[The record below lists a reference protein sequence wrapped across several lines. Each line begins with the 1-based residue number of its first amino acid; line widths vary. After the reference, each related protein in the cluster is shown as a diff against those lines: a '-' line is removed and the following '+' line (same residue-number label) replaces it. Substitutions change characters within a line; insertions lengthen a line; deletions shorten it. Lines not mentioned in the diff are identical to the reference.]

1 MLGKAAIGATQIGTG
16 IGGST
21 TTTEIVPIDGVDV
34 EAVTGSVGNGVLA
47 QPTNAG
53 NTKAYFAGIGELGIT
68 ADYALFSQF
77 RVNVGYSLIYW
88 TTVARVGDQVNP
100 TQFGGNPLVG
110 PAAPTLNL
118 STTGFW
124 AQGVNVGFEYQF

>member
-1 MLGKAAIGATQIGTG
+1 MAGEGRFLRADRRLVDGDQAGESGLQI
-16 IGGST
+16 
-21 TTTEIVPIDGVDV
+21 
-34 EAVTGSVGNGVLA
+34 VLQRQWQNDLA
-47 QPTNAG
+47 
-53 NTKAYFAGIGELGIT
+53 GELGIT

-88 TTVARVGDQVNP
+88 TTVARVGDQVDTSVNP
-100 TQFGGNPLVG
+100 NQIGVG
-110 PAAPTLNL
+110 TIVDPAAPTFNL